1 LLKTLLKS
9 FFTVLKRVIIL
20 LTGRIITCIVIAL
33 LAIQIFPTHQPNDSM
48 YDDDSSEV
56 CVSSIIND
64 DGDLFILSSPV
75 SLALDQQII
84 SLNRFYIQCK
94 IFPGFPVC
102 IYSAYPT
109 DIPTPPP
116 DKAVS

>member
-1 LLKTLLKS
+1 M
-9 FFTVLKRVIIL
+9 

-56 CVSSIIND
+56 CVISIND
-64 DGDLFILSSPV
+64 DGGDFFNPASPV

-84 SLNRFYIQCK
+84 SFTRFYTKCK

-102 IYSAYPT
+102 IYSAYPS
-109 DIPTPPP
+109 DVPTPPP

>member
-1 LLKTLLKS
+1 MLNHFYGLKK
-9 FFTVLKRVIIL
+9 IIL
-20 LTGRIITCIVIAL
+20 IAGRIIACIVIAL
-33 LAIQIFPTHQPNDSM
+33 LAIQIFPTHQPNNFI

-64 DGDLFILSSPV
+64 DSGDLFDLTSPV
-75 SLALDQQII
+75 SLDQQII
-84 SLNRFYIQCK
+84 SFNRFYTKCK

-102 IYSAYPT
+102 IYSAYST

-116 DKAVS
+116 IKLCPNLAITAD

>member
-1 LLKTLLKS
+1 M
-9 FFTVLKRVIIL
+9 
-20 LTGRIITCIVIAL
+20 LTGRIIVCIVITL
-33 LAIQIFPTHQPNDSM
+33 LAIQIFPAHQPNDSM

-64 DGDLFILSSPV
+64 DGGDLFNLASPV
-75 SLALDQQII
+75 SLALDEQII
-84 SLNRFYIQCK
+84 SFTRFYTNCK

-102 IYSAYPT
+102 IYSAYST